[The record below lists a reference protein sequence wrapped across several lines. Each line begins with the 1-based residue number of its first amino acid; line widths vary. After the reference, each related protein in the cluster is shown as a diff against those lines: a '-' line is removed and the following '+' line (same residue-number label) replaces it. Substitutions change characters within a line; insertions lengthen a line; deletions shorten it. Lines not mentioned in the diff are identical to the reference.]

1 MDLERFRRKPLM
13 GILRGVTP
21 DQLAATLASAA
32 AGGLET
38 LEITMNTAGAAGL
51 IERAR
56 AKAPADLEKS
66 LGELEKIVE
75 SLEGGELPLDKALE
89 QFERGV
95 GLSRECQKALA
106 EAEQRVQILS
116 GDDLAPY
123 DAGESAD

>member
-1 MDLERFRRKPLM
+1 MTTKNE
-13 GILRGVTP
+13 
-21 DQLAATLASAA
+21 S
-32 AGGLET
+32 
-38 LEITMNTAGAAGL
+38 
-51 IERAR
+51 
-56 AKAPADLEKS
+56 KAPADLEKS